1 MVAVTVLETVSNAE
15 MERRASIPML
25 SSEDFMVSGSASG
38 YCVND
43 IVAVFS
49 RAGAT
54 MPDLSTTA
62 IFFASSFAIVI
73 MSVGRV
79 QSTTKRSGTRKV
91 VIMNDFFFTRVRYS
105 RLMMIFTVCRFIL
118 LSSNDYSPSVT
129 SLMKMSF
136 ILGRSSLNE
145 LTVKPFPRTDE
156 ST

>member
-1 MVAVTVLETVSNAE
+1 
-15 MERRASIPML
+15 
-25 SSEDFMVSGSASG
+25 
-38 YCVND
+38 
-43 IVAVFS
+43 
-49 RAGAT
+49 

-73 MSVGRV
+73 MRVGRV